1 MIYVTRVRHISIIK
15 HLSIINLPCGKQAYI
30 KHVYSFFS
38 QFFFFYVAKQS
49 SYNLVNSFLRYL

>member
-38 QFFFFYVAKQS
+38 QFFFFLCSQTEFV
-49 SYNLVNSFLRYL
+49 